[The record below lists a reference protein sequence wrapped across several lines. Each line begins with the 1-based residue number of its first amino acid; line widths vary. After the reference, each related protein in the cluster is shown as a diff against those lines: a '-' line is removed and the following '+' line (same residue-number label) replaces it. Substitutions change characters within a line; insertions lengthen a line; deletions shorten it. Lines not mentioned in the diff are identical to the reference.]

1 MYCPETIKQMNAE
14 SSLRSPAEVNTCLA
28 AIKEALRQVT
38 QVDAQIEVARQLK
51 ATRPDLA
58 KQLNLAEEFYVAE
71 RERLL
76 DLEDL
81 VSALSRFY
89 EGLASLLEQY
99 ERERLT
105 LECRQLLVENGGF
118 DSPDIV
124 IIREEGRFML
134 PQLTQRC
141 EKVVVTLQE
150 IREVLDEYSSTLSDV
165 RLHGLKQRESS
176 SRKQRCTRQFSGNR
190 TSLY

>member
-1 MYCPETIKQMNAE
+1 MYCPETIKRMNAE

-28 AIKEALRQVT
+28 AIKETLRQVT

-76 DLEDL
+76 DLED

-89 EGLASLLEQY
+89 EGLASLLEHY

-124 IIREEGRFML
+124 SIREEGRFML

-141 EKVVVTLQE
+141 EKVAVTIQE
-150 IREVLDEYSSTLSDV
+150 IRHVLNEYSSALSDD
-165 RLHGLKQRESS
+165 RLHGLEQRESS
-176 SRKQRCTRQFSGNR
+176 SRKRRCTRQFSGDR

>member
-76 DLEDL
+76 DLED
-81 VSALSRFY
+81 VSTLSRFY
-89 EGLASLLEQY
+89 EGLASLLEQCQT
-99 ERERLT
+99 ERLT

-118 DSPDIV
+118 DSSDAV
-124 IIREEGRFML
+124 SIREEGRFML

-141 EKVVVTLQE
+141 EKVDATIQE
-150 IREVLDEYSSTLSDV
+150 VRQVLDEYSQALTTTTNGASA
-165 RLHGLKQRESS
+165 
-176 SRKQRCTRQFSGNR
+176 
-190 TSLY
+190 TSLDKLF

>member
-1 MYCPETIKQMNAE
+1 MNAE
-14 SSLRSPAEVNTCLA
+14 SSLRSPAEVKTCLA

-51 ATRPDLA
+51 VARPELR
-58 KQLNLAEEFYVAE
+58 KQLKLAEEFYVAE

-99 ERERLT
+99 QTERLT
-105 LECRQLLVENGGF
+105 LECRQLLVDNSEL
-118 DSPDIV
+118 DDTDTVSIK
-124 IIREEGRFML
+124 EEGRFML
-134 PQLTQRC
+134 PQLTRRC
-141 EKVVVTLQE
+141 EKVALTIQE
-150 IREVLDEYSSTLSDV
+150 IKEVLDEYSSALGDA
-165 RLHGLKQRESS
+165 RLHGW
-176 SRKQRCTRQFSGNR
+176 TR
-190 TSLY
+190 

>member
-1 MYCPETIKQMNAE
+1 MNAE

-81 VSALSRFY
+81 VTPLSRFY

-105 LECRQLLVENGGF
+105 LECRQILLDNGGLNNS
-118 DSPDIV
+118 DTVS
-124 IIREEGRFML
+124 IREEGRFML

-141 EKVVVTLQE
+141 EKVAVTMQE
-150 IREVLDEYSSTLSDV
+150 IRHVLNEYSSALSDD
-165 RLHGLKQRESS
+165 RLHGLEQRESS
-176 SRKQRCTRQFSGNR
+176 SRKRRCTRQFSGDR

>member
-1 MYCPETIKQMNAE
+1 MNAE

-28 AIKEALRQVT
+28 AIKETLRQVT
-38 QVDAQIEVARQLK
+38 QVDAQIEAARQLK
-51 ATRPDLA
+51 AVRPELA
-58 KQLNLAEEFYVAE
+58 KQLKLAEEFYVAE

-81 VSALSRFY
+81 VSALSLFS
-89 EGLASLLEQY
+89 EELSSLLEQY

-124 IIREEGRFML
+124 SIREEGRFML